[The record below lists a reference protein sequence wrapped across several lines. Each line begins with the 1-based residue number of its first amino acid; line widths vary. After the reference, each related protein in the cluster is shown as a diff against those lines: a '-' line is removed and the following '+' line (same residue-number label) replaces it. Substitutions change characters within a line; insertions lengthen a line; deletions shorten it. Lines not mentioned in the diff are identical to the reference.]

1 MSSLSL
7 YSVQSILILDSQGN
21 RIYAKYYQPPQN
33 VLGQNKHNAF
43 QSFGENELFGSLKKQ
58 EEFEKRLIKKTHK
71 QDGEIMLFENKL
83 VFYKEYIDLTIYLI
97 GDPNENEIIL
107 QTSFNALKNSL
118 ELILNNGIDKKNVQ
132 ENYDM
137 VLLTIDEIVDN
148 GIILETD
155 SQTIASRVSKPPT
168 NDNQLPLDFDKGLL
182 GAWGF
187 AKSKLQER
195 LQQGL

>member
-7 YSVQSILILDSQGN
+7 YSVQSILILDSQGK
-21 RIYAKYYQPPQN
+21 RVYAKYYQPPPN
-33 VLGQNKHNAF
+33 VIGQHPGQLLSHAGND
-43 QSFGENELFGSLKKQ
+43 LVGSLKKQ
-58 EEFEKRLIKKTHK
+58 EEFEKKLVKKTHK
-71 QDGEIMLFENKL
+71 QDSEIMLFENKL
-83 VFYKEYIDLTIYLI
+83 VLYKEYIDLTIYLI
-97 GDPNENEIIL
+97 GDVNENEIVL
-107 QTSFNALKNSL
+107 QTAFSALKNSL
-118 ELILNNGIDKKNVQ
+118 ELILKNGIDKKNVQ
-132 ENYDM
+132 EHYDM

-155 SQTIASRVSKPPT
+155 PQTIASRVSKPPT
-168 NDNQLPLDFDKGLL
+168 SDNQLPLDLDKGLL